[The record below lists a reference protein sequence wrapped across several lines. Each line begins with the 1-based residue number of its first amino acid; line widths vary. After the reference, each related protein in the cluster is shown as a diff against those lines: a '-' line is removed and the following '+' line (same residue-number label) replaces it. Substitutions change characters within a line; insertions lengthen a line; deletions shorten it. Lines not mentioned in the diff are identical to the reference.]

1 MSSEQTPL
9 SKGNILVVDDNPA
22 NLRLL
27 VEILS
32 KQGYKVRP
40 ALNGQLALMSVEATL
55 PDLILLDIIMPEMD
69 GYEVCSRLKAS
80 SQTQN
85 IPVIFISASEEVFDK
100 VKAFAVGGVDYI
112 SNPFQVEEV
121 LARVEHQL
129 SIRRLS
135 QQLAEENK
143 RLQQE
148 ILERQ
153 VALRDRKQAE
163 LGLRLMTERLQHLLS
178 SCPAIIYSC
187 KPGGNYRTTFISEN
201 VKTIL
206 GYKAREFLE
215 DGDFWAVHI
224 HSEDANRIYTEISK
238 IFITD
243 RHSHEYRFLH
253 ADGTYHWLFE
263 QLRLVRDA
271 TGHPI
276 EIVGYTV
283 DITERKQ
290 AESALRESEERFRTM
305 ADTAP
310 VMIWM
315 SGKDALLNFFNQAWL
330 DFTGRTIEQELGNG
344 WLQKVHQD
352 DVRHCLSNYMLA
364 FSDRKRFSME
374 YRFLRAD
381 GEYRWICNT
390 GIPRFTPL
398 GKFDGY
404 IGSCVDITE
413 HKLAETILRKALET
427 AELAN
432 KSKSQFL
439 ASMTHELRTPLNV
452 ILGFTQVMC
461 RNHDIS
467 SEHQEYLSLI
477 MRSGEHLLELID
489 DILEM
494 SKIEAGRI
502 TLNKSSFDLYRLLHN
517 VQEMFLLK
525 AKSKE
530 LQLIFERAEDVPQYV
545 QTDEGK
551 LRQVLINL
559 LSNAVK
565 FTEVGSAT
573 LRVRLRTGD
582 KGDKGD
588 EEESSTVSTVSP
600 PSSPSPLFL
609 VFEITDTGPGIAI
622 EEINSIFEPFTQG
635 STGYKSQSGTG
646 LGLPISRKFVEL
658 MGGDISVRST
668 VGQGTTFTFDI
679 PLELAQETHVQISQP
694 TGQVVALASDQK
706 KYRIL
711 VVDDEWTQRL
721 LLVRLLTSVGFS
733 IREAENGEQAVS
745 LWSSWEPDLILMDM
759 QMPIVNGMEATQQ
772 IKSHLKGQATVIIA
786 LTGYAFESNRALV
799 MAAGCD
805 DFISKPF
812 REDVLFKKIARHLG
826 VRYVY
831 EEHERSLSLQSGE
844 KLENLTPAELSVM
857 PAEWQQELYWAAA
870 SCADD
875 KVLQLIAQIPDQY
888 GNLKLA
894 LADLAKDFRLD
905 RILELTSI
913 AASS

>member
-1 MSSEQTPL
+1 MSSEPTPPL
-9 SKGNILVVDDNPA
+9 KGNILVVDDNPA

-32 KQGYKVRP
+32 QQGYKVRP
-40 ALNGQLALMSVEATL
+40 ALNGQLALISVEASS
-55 PDLILLDIIMPEMD
+55 PDLILLDIMMPEID
-69 GYEVCSRLKAS
+69 GYEICSRLKAS
-80 SQTQN
+80 SQTKD
-85 IPVIFISASEEVFDK
+85 IPVIFISALNEAIDK

-112 SNPFQVEEV
+112 SNPFQMEEV
-121 LARVEHQL
+121 LARVENQL

-135 QQLAEENK
+135 RQLAEENA

-148 ILERQ
+148 ILEKQ
-153 VALRDRKQAE
+153 IALRDRKQAE

-178 SCPAIIYSC
+178 SSPAVIFSC
-187 KPGGNYRTTFISEN
+187 QPGGNYHTTFISEN

-206 GYKAREFLE
+206 GYKAGEFLE
-215 DGDFWAVHI
+215 DRDFWTTHI
-224 HSEDANRIYTEISK
+224 HSDDVKRIYTGIKK
-238 IFITD
+238 IFITGWY
-243 RHSHEYRFLH
+243 SHEYRFLH
-253 ADGTYHWLFE
+253 ADGTYHWLFD

-271 TGHPI
+271 AGYPI

-290 AESALRESEERFRTM
+290 VESAFRESEERFRTM

-315 SGKDALLNFFNQAWL
+315 SGKNALLNFFNQAWL
-330 DFTGRTIEQELGNG
+330 DFTGRTMEQELGNG

-352 DVRHCLSNYMLA
+352 DLRHCLSTYILA

-381 GEYRWICNT
+381 GEYRWVCNT

-398 GKFDGY
+398 GNFDGY

-413 HKLAETILRKALET
+413 HKLAETTLRKALET

-432 KSKSQFL
+432 KSKTQFL
-439 ASMTHELRTPLNV
+439 ASMSHELRTPLNV

-461 RNHDIS
+461 RNDDIS

-517 VQEMFLLK
+517 LQEMFQIK
-525 AKSKE
+525 AKSKD

-559 LSNAVK
+559 LSNSMK
-565 FTEVGSAT
+565 FTDAGSVT
-573 LRVRLRTGD
+573 LSVTLGTS
-582 KGDKGD
+582 
-588 EEESSTVSTVSP
+588 EENSQSP
-600 PSSPSPLFL
+600 IPNPQSLI
-609 VFEITDTGPGIAI
+609 FEITDTGLGVAA
-622 EEINSIFEPFTQG
+622 EEINSIFEAFTQG

-646 LGLPISRKFVEL
+646 LGLPISRKFVQL
-658 MGGDISVRST
+658 MGGDISVCST
-668 VGQGTTFTFDI
+668 LGQGATFMFDI
-679 PLELAQETHVQISQP
+679 PVELAQETHIQLSQP
-694 TGQVVALASDQK
+694 TGHVVGLAPNQK

-711 VVDDEWTQRL
+711 VVDDEWSQRL

-733 IREAENGEQAVS
+733 TCEAENGEQAIS

-759 QMPIVNGMEATQQ
+759 QMPIMNGLEATQQ

-799 MAAGCD
+799 ISAGCD

-812 REDVLFKKIARHLG
+812 REDLLFNKIAHHLG

-831 EEHERSLSLQSGE
+831 EEEERSLSLQSGE
-844 KLENLTPAELSVM
+844 KPENLTPAELTVM
-857 PAEWQQELYWAAA
+857 PAEWQQELHWAAA

-875 KVLQLIAQIPDQY
+875 KVLQLIEQIPDQY

-905 RILELTSI
+905 RILELTDVALSLCR
-913 AASS
+913 

>member
-1 MSSEQTPL
+1 MSSEPTPP

-32 KQGYKVRP
+32 QQGYKVRP
-40 ALNGQLALMSVEATL
+40 ALNGQLALISVEASA
-55 PDLILLDIIMPEMD
+55 PDLILLDIMMPEID

-80 SQTQN
+80 SQTKD
-85 IPVIFISASEEVFDK
+85 IPVIFISALNEAIDK
-100 VKAFAVGGVDYI
+100 VKAFAIGGVDYI
-112 SNPFQVEEV
+112 SNPFQTEEV
-121 LARVEHQL
+121 LARVENQL
-129 SIRRLS
+129 SVRRLS
-135 QQLAEENK
+135 RQLAEENA

-148 ILERQ
+148 ILEKQ
-153 VALRDRKQAE
+153 IALSDRNQAE

-178 SCPAIIYSC
+178 SSPAVIYSC
-187 KPGGNYRTTFISEN
+187 QPGGNYRTTFISEN

-215 DGDFWAVHI
+215 DGDFWSTHI
-224 HSEDANRIYTEISK
+224 HSDDVNRIYADISK
-238 IFITD
+238 IFITGW
-243 RHSHEYRFLH
+243 HSHEYRFLH

-263 QLRLVRDA
+263 QLRLVKDA
-271 TGHPI
+271 ANYPI

-290 AESALRESEERFRTM
+290 VESALRESEERFRIV

-315 SGKDALLNFFNQAWL
+315 SGKDTLLNFLNRAWL
-330 DFTGRTIEQELGNG
+330 DFTGRTMEQELGNG

-352 DVRHCLSNYMLA
+352 DLRHCLSTYMLS
-364 FSDRKRFSME
+364 FGDRKRFSME

-381 GEYRWICNT
+381 GEYRWVCNT

-398 GKFDGY
+398 GDFDGY

-413 HKLAETILRKALET
+413 HKLAETTLRKALET

-432 KSKSQFL
+432 KSKTQFL
-439 ASMTHELRTPLNV
+439 ASMSHELRTPLNV

-461 RNHDIS
+461 RKNDLS

-502 TLNKSSFDLYRLLHN
+502 TLNKSSFDLHRLLHN
-517 VQEMFLLK
+517 LQEMFQMK
-525 AKSKE
+525 AATQN

-559 LSNAVK
+559 LSNAIK
-565 FTEVGSAT
+565 FTEAGSVT
-573 LRVRLRTGD
+573 LSVTLGSSDKKLLTG
-582 KGDKGD
+582 
-588 EEESSTVSTVSP
+588 EENPQSP
-600 PSSPSPLFL
+600 TPNPQSLIFK
-609 VFEITDTGPGIAI
+609 ITDTGLGIAA
-622 EEINSIFEPFTQG
+622 EEINSIFEAFTQG

-646 LGLPISRKFVEL
+646 LGLPISRKFVQL
-658 MGGDISVRST
+658 MGGNISVSSAL
-668 VGQGTTFTFDI
+668 GQGAMFTFDI
-679 PLELAQETHVQISQP
+679 PIELAQKTHIQLSQP
-694 TGQVVALASDQK
+694 IGYVVGLSPTNQK

-711 VVDDEWTQRL
+711 VVDDEWSQRL

-733 IREAENGEQAVS
+733 ICEAENGEQAIS

-759 QMPIVNGMEATQQ
+759 QMPIMNGLEATQQ

-786 LTGYAFESNRALV
+786 LTGYAFESNRSLV
-799 MAAGCD
+799 IASGCD

-812 REDVLFKKIARHLG
+812 REDLLFNKIAHHLG

-831 EEHERSLSLQSGE
+831 EEQERSHSEE
-844 KLENLTPAELSVM
+844 KPENLTPAELTVM
-857 PAEWQQELYWAAA
+857 PAEWQKELHWAAA

-875 KVLQLIAQIPDQY
+875 KVLQLIEQIPDQY

-905 RILELTSI
+905 RILELI
-913 AASS
+913 PF